1 MEKLMLMAN
10 LLMPAWVESLRKVK
24 HLLAPDSH
32 FWEAGKALSD
42 PRWIS
47 RQSGVCIRKSALS
60 AS

>member
-1 MEKLMLMAN
+1 MLMAN